1 MSIFQKFNLN
11 LILISP
17 LPILCLQWLY
27 EGRYLAFILSLVFA
41 VVLYGVIEP
50 SKSSAS
56 EEEE

>member
-17 LPILCLQWLY
+17 LAILCLQWLY

>member
-1 MSIFQKFNLN
+1 MSIFKEFNLN

-17 LPILCLQWLY
+17 LAILCLQWLY

-41 VVLYGVIEP
+41 FVLYGVIEP
-50 SKSSAS
+50 IKSSAS

>member
-17 LPILCLQWLY
+17 LAILCLQWLY
-27 EGRYLAFILSLVFA
+27 GGRYLAFILSLVFA
-41 VVLYGVIEP
+41 FVLYGVIEP